1 MFYDAL
7 SRNTV
12 KITLTEADM
21 QAYSLKSDCISGKT
35 AETKRILTRFLK
47 KFQKE
52 SSFFSGCSPERL
64 FLEAFPQESGGCV
77 LYVSTLGTPGAPG
90 SEEVLPEKAPKARP
104 LMCSTDS
111 FDALARL
118 CLGIVRFFGG
128 CSTCLYKDG
137 VIYRLVAVPP
147 KGSAS
152 RLSQFMSEYGE
163 VSDSPLEICSTAE
176 QGELI
181 CPKKAAEM
189 LAQLA

>member
-1 MFYDAL
+1 MFYDPL

-21 QAYSLKSDCISGKT
+21 EAYSLKSDCISGKT

-52 SSFFSGCSPERL
+52 SSFFSGYNPERL

-77 LYVSTLGTPGAPG
+77 LYVSTLGTLGALG
-90 SEEVLPEKAPKARP
+90 SDEAPPEKPSKNRP
-104 LMCSTDS
+104 IMCSTQS
-111 FDALARL
+111 FDALAKL
-118 CLGIVRFFGG
+118 SLGIVRLFGG

-147 KGSAS
+147 RGNSL
-152 RLSQFMSEYGE
+152 RLSQLMSEYGE
-163 VSDSPLEICSTAE
+163 VSDNPIEICSAAE
-176 QGELI
+176 QGVLI
-181 CPKKAAEM
+181 CPKKAAER

>member
-1 MFYDAL
+1 MFYDPL

-21 QAYSLKSDCISGKT
+21 EAYSLKSDCISGKT

-52 SSFFSGCSPERL
+52 SSFFSGYNPERL

-77 LYVSTLGTPGAPG
+77 LYVSTLGTLGALG
-90 SEEVLPEKAPKARP
+90 SEEAPPEKPSKNRP
-104 LMCSTDS
+104 IMCSTQS
-111 FDALARL
+111 FDALAKL
-118 CLGIVRFFGG
+118 SLGIVRLFCG

-147 KGSAS
+147 RGNSL

-163 VSDSPLEICSTAE
+163 VSDNPLEICSAAE
-176 QGELI
+176 QGQLI
-181 CPKKAAEM
+181 CPKKAAER